1 MSNIPMIEGIS
12 YTLHLAM
19 YLYLGI
25 AVQIYNNNNNNNNQW
40 TKALIKYKT
49 FSSKIVI

>member
-12 YTLHLAM
+12 YTVHLAM

-25 AVQIYNNNNNNNNQW
+25 AVQIYNNNNNQW